1 MVKKRKRGQTK
12 QNWSCTTSRKQK
24 KRRKTRGYGF
34 NQAKVPDHESRAKL
48 SNTMDCDVLQLKA
61 EKFSSSSSVCNML
74 FNSWS
79 NVRLRVRGISAIFS
93 RLNNCADLFQRST
106 VRCFR
111 SIKNLFLFLNW
122 LKQIFGCGLQ
132 TLGKVSW
139 KWTCIVLSNLSLCIL
154 VISLFCLFTCYKCIF
169 KCS

>member
-1 MVKKRKRGQTK
+1 MGKKRKRGQTK
-12 QNWSCTTSRKQK
+12 QNGSCTTSRKQK

-34 NQAKVPDHESRAKL
+34 NQAKVPDHEARAKL

-139 KWTCIVLSNLSLCIL
+139 K
-154 VISLFCLFTCYKCIF
+154 
-169 KCS
+169 